1 MTDLSEY
8 GDVAPMFSPVL
19 SVTAVETYVKTA
31 NRGILSG
38 MREFAELVFFTAV
51 AVVLRGMV
59 RESPRRKHAR
69 LLRLMERW

>member
-1 MTDLSEY
+1 
-8 GDVAPMFSPVL
+8 
-19 SVTAVETYVKTA
+19 
-31 NRGILSG
+31 